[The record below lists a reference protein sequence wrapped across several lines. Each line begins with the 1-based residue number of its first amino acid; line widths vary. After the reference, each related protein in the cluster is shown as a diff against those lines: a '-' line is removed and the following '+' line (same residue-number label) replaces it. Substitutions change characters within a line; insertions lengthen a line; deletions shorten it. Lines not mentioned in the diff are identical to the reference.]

1 MADAPTA
8 NEIKTQLKTLLT
20 PVIGTVGTRKV
31 KIFDYLALAFKSEEG
46 TEVAI
51 LRSPMDDAT
60 VQGTTGTTQ
69 IKRVNCLMISEES
82 FTQTLLPPRRDSTL
96 LITTPRGKADLARRF
111 RLTYWY
117 QFGANSENQF
127 SDNVELIRTT
137 INDAPKLGFD
147 VADAGPAG
155 KGEHVSH
162 EGLQMQAMEPD
173 NFGPVVVHVGFGLLT
188 VRVIEGLG

>member
-1 MADAPTA
+1 MPPPTA
-8 NEIKTQLKTLLT
+8 NDIKTQIKTLLT
-20 PVIGTVGTRKV
+20 PIIGTSGTRKV

-51 LRSPMDDAT
+51 LRSPMDTATITGGGT
-60 VQGTTGTTQ
+60 VQ
-69 IKRVNCLMISEES
+69 RVNCLMISEES
-82 FTQTLLPPRRDSTL
+82 FAQVLLPPKRDSTL
-96 LITTPRGKADLARRF
+96 LITTPRGRAQVDRRF
-111 RLTYWY
+111 RLTYFY

-155 KGEHVSH
+155 QGEHISH
-162 EGLQMQAMEPD
+162 EGLQMQSMEPD
-173 NFGPVVVHVGFGLLT
+173 NFGAVVVHVGFGLLT
-188 VRVIEGLG
+188 VRVSEALG